1 MSTNTNEYGAPKTNY
16 KVLIY
21 NTKNIQVSFLAVML
35 KIQLLP
41 ICYEYVCIV
50 LLSKGGEA

>member
-1 MSTNTNEYGAPKTNY
+1 MSTNTKEYGAPKTNY

-21 NTKNIQVSFLAVML
+21 NTKNTQVSFLAMML

-50 LLSKGGEA
+50 LLSNRWQA